1 MKTKYLLA
9 VLFLALFT
17 APAFPQSGGAV
28 SETDILYY
36 FASIP
41 ALASAVVILT
51 QAVKKLAP
59 FAGDSAQY
67 VSWGVS
73 LLLGA
78 AGYVFQFGIFAGVS
92 WHTGLVYAFA
102 AALIANGLFDWEVV
116 RSVLKALKL
125 YNDEPLY

>member
-1 MKTKYLLA
+1 MKAKYLLA

-17 APAFPQSGGAV
+17 APMYPQSGGAV

-51 QAVKKLAP
+51 QAVKKLVV

-78 AGYVFQFGIFAGVS
+78 AGYIFNWGIFESVS
-92 WHTGLVYAFA
+92 WYVGLIYAFA
-102 AALIANGLFDWEVV
+102 AALIANGLFDWEIIK
-116 RSVLKALKL
+116 SVLKALKL
-125 YNDEPLY
+125 YEDEPMY

>member
-1 MKTKYLLA
+1 MKAKYLLA
-9 VLFLALFT
+9 GLFLALFP
-17 APAFPQSGGAV
+17 APMYPQSGGV
-28 SETDILYY
+28 VNETDILYY

-51 QAVKKLAP
+51 QAVKKLVT

-78 AGYVFQFGIFAGVS
+78 AGYIFNWGIFESVS
-92 WHTGLVYAFA
+92 WYVGLIYAFA
-102 AALIANGLFDWEVV
+102 AALIANGLFDWEIVK
-116 RSVLKALKL
+116 SVLKALKL
-125 YNDEPLY
+125 YEDEPMY